1 MKKLFLL
8 VGLLSLP
15 TFASVS
21 ANVTL
26 ATDYVW
32 RGLGQTAGEPAIQG
46 GFD

>member
-21 ANVTL
+21 ANVSL
-26 ATDYVW
+26 P
-32 RGLGQTAGEPAIQG
+32 QTIFGEE
-46 GFD
+46 